1 MRVVANRA
9 AFAQRG
15 VLEDERPGLLAMT
28 LAAGFV
34 LARHSQASSGLQDVH
49 PMRIMALDAI
59 HLSFK
64 DRMMLGK
71 VELRARFL
79 MALETGFGVLARIQD
94 KFLRTAATGHRDVL
108 AARAVAGL
116 TTVLPG
122 HFGRFQ
128 V

>member
-9 AFAQRG
+9 AFPHRG
-15 VLEDERPGLLAMT
+15 VLEDERPGLLAMR
-28 LAAGFV
+28 LAAGFI

-49 PMRIMALDAI
+49 PMRVMALDAI

-79 MALETGFGVLARIQD
+79 MALETGFGVFARIQD
-94 KFLRTAATGHRDVL
+94 KFLRAAATRHRDVL

-116 TTVLPG
+116 TT
-122 HFGRFQ
+122 
-128 V
+128 